1 MNTLAEIAIFIV
13 NTLGSIYLLIV
24 VLRFLLQLVR
34 ADYYNPISRLIVK
47 ATNPLLVPLRK
58 LIPGF
63 WGIDFACLVLALLVK
78 MAVVQLVLLIA
89 GAGLQNPLL
98 LLAWAFLGIL
108 ALIATTYFWAL
119 LIMVIA
125 SWIAPYSHNPGLS
138 LLRQL
143 IEPSLAPIRKL
154 LPDLGGLDFSPMVA
168 LMLLHIFNQ
177 YLMPAL
183 AGQLG
188 ISASL
193 L

>member
-98 LLAWAFLGIL
+98 LLAWALLGIL

>member
-1 MNTLAEIAIFIV
+1 MNTLAQIAIFIV

-34 ADYYNPISRLIVK
+34 ADYYNPISRFIVK

-58 LIPGF
+58 FIPGF

-78 MAVVQLVLLIA
+78 MSVVQLVLLIA
-89 GAGLQNPLL
+89 GAGLQSPLL
-98 LLAWAFLGIL
+98 LLAWALLGIL

-183 AGQLG
+183 ASSLG
-188 ISASL
+188 IAPHL

>member
-1 MNTLAEIAIFIV
+1 MNMLANIAIFIV

-78 MAVVQLVLLIA
+78 MAVVQLVSLIA
-89 GAGLQNPLL
+89 GAGLLNPLL

-119 LIMVIA
+119 VIMVIA

-188 ISASL
+188 IPMSYL
-193 L
+193 

>member
-1 MNTLAEIAIFIV
+1 MKTLAEIAIFIV

-34 ADYYNPISRLIVK
+34 ADYYNPISRFIVK

-58 LIPGF
+58 FIPGF

-78 MAVVQLVLLIA
+78 ISVVQLVLLIA
-89 GAGLQNPLL
+89 GAGLQSPLL
-98 LLAWAFLGIL
+98 LLAWALLGIL

-183 AGQLG
+183 ASSLG
-188 ISASL
+188 IAPHL